1 MTQLPMPATTATW
14 GQQSYVV
21 LSSAPASLTAITAAE
36 LTAGENVSCY
46 LYGDWFPT
54 ADTEGVSRARKACQ
68 TQVTQ
73 AKGNTTWQ
81 TPPLSYSANPQTID
95 TPGSAGNE
103 AYEVFE
109 PDSTVY
115 VVKFI
120 GVPGDEAPG
129 AADAYQVLPLDLG
142 PRVWAPSQDDAG
154 GEASINQAAFFAPG
168 YSAPV
173 DGVVA
178 A

>member
-1 MTQLPMPATTATW
+1 MTMLPMPSTTATY
-14 GQQSYVV
+14 GKQSYVV
-21 LSSAPASLTAITAAE
+21 LASAPASLAAITAAE
-36 LTAGENVSCY
+36 LTAGENITCY
-46 LYGDWFPT
+46 NFGDWFAT
-54 ADTEGVSRARKACQ
+54 ADTEGVARQRKACE

-73 AKGNTTWQ
+73 AKGNTTWSV
-81 TPPLSYSANPQTID
+81 PGLNYSANPQTID

-103 AYEVFE
+103 AYEALV

-115 VVKFI
+115 IVKFI
-120 GVPGDEAPG
+120 GVPGREAPG
-129 AADAYQVLPLDLG
+129 AGDAYQVFPLELG
-142 PRVWAPSQDDAG
+142 PRVWAPSADDAG
-154 GEASINQAAFFAPG
+154 GEAAINQAAFFAPG